1 MKRGCFLTTITIFT
15 ILIGAGLYIGD
26 KYGDQIIQFFKG
38 RVIEITAD
46 SIEKY
51 FDRLRPDEYSDSL
64 KILWT
69 EVSKDASLMKMEEG
83 LNYMSTIMMRIDR
96 YTKDSLFTSEEF
108 ENLKEFIKNET
119 RQKN

>member
-15 ILIGAGLYIGD
+15 TLIGTGLYIGD
-26 KYGDQIIQFFKG
+26 KYGDRILQFFKE
-38 RVIEITAD
+38 RVIEIAAD

-51 FDRLRPDEYSDSL
+51 FYRLRPDKYSDSL
-64 KILWT
+64 KILWSD
-69 EVSKDASLMKMEEG
+69 VSKNASLMKIEDG

>member
-15 ILIGAGLYIGD
+15 TLIGTGLYIGD
-26 KYGDQIIQFFKG
+26 KYGDRILQFFKE
-38 RVIEITAD
+38 RVIEIAAD

-51 FDRLRPDEYSDSL
+51 FYRLRPDKYSDSL
-64 KILWT
+64 KILWSD
-69 EVSKDASLMKMEEG
+69 VSKNASLMKIEEG